1 MWGRLTAGD
10 ITHGNGSGG
19 ESIYSTGFPD
29 ENYDLLHNCP
39 GVLSMVH
46 VIPGGKS
53 SQFHLSMRPAPWL
66 DCLAVVLGHV
76 TSGMEVVEKML
87 RVETI
92 DGSPVSAVV
101 ITDSGQLS

>member
-1 MWGRLTAGD
+1 MGGD
-10 ITHGNGSGG
+10 ITTGDGTGG
-19 ESIYSTGFPD
+19 ESIYGTEFPD
-29 ENYDLLHNCP
+29 ENYDLSHNCP

-46 VIPGGKS
+46 VIRGGNS
-53 SQFHLSMRPAPWL
+53 SHFHLSAVLAPLL
-66 DCLAVVLGHV
+66 DCVAVVFGHV

>member
-1 MWGRLTAGD
+1 MGGD
-10 ITHGNGSGG
+10 ITTGDGTGG
-19 ESIYSTGFPD
+19 ESIYGTELPD

-39 GVLSMVH
+39 GVLLMVH
-46 VIPGGKS
+46 VIPGGNS
-53 SQFHLSMRPAPWL
+53 SQFHLSTRPALWL
-66 DCLAVVLGHV
+66 DCLAVVFGHV

-92 DGSPVSAVV
+92 GGSPVSAVV